1 MRLYYEN
8 VLFGCER
15 TLLPKLL
22 HQMFEKFFDYF
33 FELSLPES
41 GILVNQDNFMHAE
54 HVLSPNCLG
63 QQGKPLIY

>member
-1 MRLYYEN
+1 
-8 VLFGCER
+8 
-15 TLLPKLL
+15 
-22 HQMFEKFFDYF
+22 MFEKFFDYF

>member
-1 MRLYYEN
+1 MKMCYL
-8 VLFGCER
+8 VVSALCCQA
-15 TLLPKLL
+15 TI

>member
-1 MRLYYEN
+1 
-8 VLFGCER
+8 
-15 TLLPKLL
+15 
-22 HQMFEKFFDYF
+22 MFEKFFDYF

-41 GILVNQDNFMHAE
+41 GTLLNQDNFMHAE